1 MSGFRGGRRFD
12 DSGRLLHFSELPDT
26 FAWQE
31 LKDLCKAYGRV
42 IRADVNRCVLAR
54 SQIAAASPRYS
65 PLLRYIVNPHS
76 SKQDRVCFDPQRWCA
91 RAPLHVELRCF
102 SRAIDLNACRRDH
115 VFHDRPRAPR
125 RRRISRRRFD
135 GPI

>member
-42 IRADVNRCVLAR
+42 IRADVNRCVWAR

-65 PLLRYIVNPHS
+65 PLLRYIVNPTARSKIVFVSIPSAGAHAHLCTS
-76 SKQDRVCFDPQRWCA
+76 SCGVLVGR
-91 RAPLHVELRCF
+91 
-102 SRAIDLNACRRDH
+102 SI
-115 VFHDRPRAPR
+115 
-125 RRRISRRRFD
+125 
-135 GPI
+135 